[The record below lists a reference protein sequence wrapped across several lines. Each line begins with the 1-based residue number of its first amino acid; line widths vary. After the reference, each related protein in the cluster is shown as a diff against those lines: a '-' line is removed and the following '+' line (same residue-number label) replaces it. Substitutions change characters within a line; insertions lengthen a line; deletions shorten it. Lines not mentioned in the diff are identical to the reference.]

1 MHFSKYPNSKAWFQI
16 LFWSHWSIQFDLLP
30 KLTHKSVV
38 FFSKITVCFGSP
50 CKSIFHLLE
59 NNLRQIW
66 DDISIFL
73 MILQHRKIMSIW
85 IFLSN
90 RYLTK
95 THFKTNRSGNERAMG
110 SDAQKKQKIRRRKAF
125 NYEITREKNLSRDW
139 ILNNEKISKLQEF
152 RSLAWFRFFENTHTA
167 AAVKLSRL

>member
-1 MHFSKYPNSKAWFQI
+1 M
-16 LFWSHWSIQFDLLP
+16 
-30 KLTHKSVV
+30 T
-38 FFSKITVCFGSP
+38 
-50 CKSIFHLLE
+50 
-59 NNLRQIW
+59 
-66 DDISIFL
+66 
-73 MILQHRKIMSIW
+73 IW

-95 THFKTNRSGNERAMG
+95 TDFKTNRSGNERAKG

-152 RSLAWFRFFENTHTA
+152 RSLA
-167 AAVKLSRL
+167 